1 MSAGDQTMR
10 GYRPTRPLSLAPARP
25 RRRRALGERGTAM
38 LEFAFLAP
46 IFLGMLGAIM
56 EFSGIMFVQ
65 TLLEGSAREAS
76 RYGITGFT
84 EPGVSR
90 EDQILDIVRKN
101 TYGIIN
107 LDELGMETLVYENF
121 GDVGQP
127 EPFTDANANG
137 VYDEGETFNDVNGNG
152 GWDPDM
158 GAAGLG
164 GPGDVVVY
172 RMTYDWTIMIPLFRP
187 FFGDS
192 IELQANIAVRNEPY
206 E

>member
-1 MSAGDQTMR
+1 M
-10 GYRPTRPLSLAPARP
+10 
-25 RRRRALGERGTAM
+25 
-38 LEFAFLAP
+38 
-46 IFLGMLGAIM
+46 IGAIM

-84 EPGVSR
+84 QPGVSR
-90 EDQILDIVRKN
+90 DEQILADRRRRTPTASSIS
-101 TYGIIN
+101 TSC
-107 LDELGMETLVYENF
+107 EMETLVYENF

-127 EPFTDANANG
+127 EPFTDQNANDA
-137 VYDEGETFNDVNGNG
+137 YDAGEPFNDVNGNG
-152 GWDPDM
+152 AWDEDM

-172 RMTYDWTIMIPLFRP
+172 RMSYDWSIIIPMFRP
-187 FFGDS
+187 FFGDA
-192 IELQANIAVRNEPY
+192 ITLQANIAVRNEPF

>member
-1 MSAGDQTMR
+1 MNR
-10 GYRPTRPLSLAPARP
+10 YRPTRRLAPAP
-25 RRRRALGERGTAM
+25 LWPWWRRAAGERGTAAM
-38 LEFAFLAP
+38 EFAFVAP
-46 IFLGMLGAIM
+46 IFIGMVGAIM

-84 EPGVSR
+84 QEGVSR
-90 EDQILDIVRKN
+90 DEQILQIVEDN
-101 TYGIIN
+101 TFGIID
-107 LDELGMETLVYENF
+107 LDELQMDTLVYENF

-127 EPFTDANANG
+127 EPFTDQNANEA
-137 VYDEGETFNDVNGNG
+137 YDAGEPFNDINGNG
-152 GWDPDM
+152 TWDEDM

-172 RMTYDWTIMIPLFRP
+172 RMSYDWSIIIPLFRP
-187 FFGDS
+187 FFGDA
-192 IELQANIAVRNEPY
+192 ITLQANIAVRNEPF